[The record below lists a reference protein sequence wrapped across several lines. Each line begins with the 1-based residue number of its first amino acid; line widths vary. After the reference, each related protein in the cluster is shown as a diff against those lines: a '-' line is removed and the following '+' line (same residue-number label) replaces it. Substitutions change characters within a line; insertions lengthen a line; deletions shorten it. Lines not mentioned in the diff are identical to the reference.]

1 MTDVAG
7 PYTKRKLL
15 AACAALAGAAP
26 GALPRRA
33 LAQEPS
39 PAFSARLVTIVVP
52 FAPGGLADVTA
63 RLVAEKLRS
72 SLGTSVVVE
81 NRPGAGGIA
90 GARAVAGAAPDGSTL
105 LLANTNLAINPSLYQ
120 SLPYNTE
127 AAFAPVILALT
138 VPNVIVVRSQLPA
151 RDLRELIGL
160 ARAAPGRLNYASAGS
175 GTFPH
180 LAMALLLQSAGIEM
194 VHIPYN
200 GAAPAMSAMLAGQV
214 EVLSSDPP
222 GAMPHIAAGTLR
234 PIAVTSSA
242 RLAAMPDVPTAAEAG
257 LPGFEAV
264 GWQGFV
270 APAGTPEPV
279 IRALNRAIAAALA
292 APDLRDRLI
301 AQAAPSRTPAE
312 FGEFLRRDMAR
323 WRVAVTASGAR
334 VE

>member
-1 MTDVAG
+1 MDDVARLL
-7 PYTKRKLL
+7 TRRALL
-15 AACAALAGAAP
+15 AAGGALANAFCGQ
-26 GALPRRA
+26 A
-33 LAQEPS
+33 LAQGPS
-39 PAFSARLVTIVVP
+39 PNLSARPVTIVVP

-72 SLGTSVVVE
+72 GLGTSVVVE

-105 LLANTNLAINPSLYQ
+105 LVANTNLAINPSLYR
-120 SLPYNTE
+120 SLPYDTE
-127 AAFAPVILALT
+127 TAFAPVILALT
-138 VPNVIVVRSQLPA
+138 VPNVIVVRSGLAA
-151 RDLRELIGL
+151 RNLGELIAL
-160 ARAAPGRLNYASAGS
+160 ARAEPGRLNYASAGS

-194 VHIPYN
+194 AHIPYN
-200 GAAPAMSAMLAGQV
+200 GAAPAMSAILAGQV

-222 GAMPHIAAGTLR
+222 GAMPQIAAGALR
-234 PIAVTSSA
+234 PLAVTSSA
-242 RLAAMPDVPTAAEAG
+242 RLAAMPEVPTAVEAG

-279 IRALNRAIAAALA
+279 IRALNAAITAALA
-292 APDLRDRLI
+292 APDVRERLLSQGV
-301 AQAAPSRTPAE
+301 AFAPGTPAA
-312 FGEFLRRDMAR
+312 FGEFLRRDIER
-323 WRVAVTASGAR
+323 WRGAVAASGAR